1 MSGAPK
7 PRRTAS
13 LAKSLDEQLN
23 RYTLESRANCPVTYA
38 AAVGVA
44 GAAVMSLAPIA
55 EARIIYTPVHVKIP
69 QSSYVFIDFNYGPEA
84 GDYDFGIV
92 KGGICRSL
100 SGCVSGMGAGG
111 YTTLA
116 NFSPSY

>member
-13 LAKSLDEQLN
+13 LAKSLDQQLN
-23 RYTLESRANCPVTYA
+23 LYTLAARASCRLTYA

-55 EARIIYTPVHVKIP
+55 EAKIIYTPAHVQIRP
-69 QSSYVFIDFNYGPEA
+69 NSRGLAVSHCTT
-84 GDYDFGIV
+84 
-92 KGGICRSL
+92 CRSTRDVL
-100 SGCVSGMGAGG
+100 GTKFA
-111 YTTLA
+111 
-116 NFSPSY
+116 SPL